1 MIKINNNS
9 IDPVLY
15 QTILKRTQQMYFPAN
30 TMVVHAGD
38 TCKYLF
44 LIEKGM
50 LRNFYYDQKGNDIT
64 HWFANEDT
72 LVTIPPSFFKQKASP
87 FGMEAIEDTS
97 VRAISFY
104 ELEKSFQEFPILER
118 LARLFVT
125 DVMIKLGE
133 KIIDLQTKTAEY
145 RYDQLLAIHPN
156 IFQRAKLGH
165 IAGYLGIKQQSLS
178 RIRALKNS
186 RKA

>member
-1 MIKINNNS
+1 MF
-9 IDPVLY
+9 DV
-15 QTILKRTQQMYFPAN
+15 
-30 TMVVHAGD
+30 
-38 TCKYLF
+38 
-44 LIEKGM
+44 EK
-50 LRNFYYDQKGNDIT
+50 
-64 HWFANEDT
+64 H
-72 LVTIPPSFFKQKASP
+72 
-87 FGMEAIEDTS
+87 EAIS
-97 VRAISFY
+97 S
-104 ELEKSFQEFPILER
+104 L
-118 LARLFVT
+118 
-125 DVMIKLGE
+125 DVKDKNKKGKIVEVIESGYKLGE